1 MNSSLFGSI
10 FLSPEITYSEF
21 LSSDVIT
28 LATKHSKRTFKIHK
42 ALLEAKSRGLFSRLE
57 NFKEGA
63 ENIYRFHDTTE
74 NTIVRFIEWA
84 YRDDYPETVRNVSS
98 ASASV
103 VQPPSAD
110 EGTTDGDGPLS
121 CHMQMYIFAHVYGI
135 SRLESMAYD
144 RITNS
149 LKYIGKPTDEK
160 TKQEVIS
167 KFLFVDGVHIGKS
180 ARKQIRRHVM
190 NGKNAGKK
198 VHRRLRLDLIRPT
211 PYYHKREISQ
221 QCEHQIVEKQV
232 IRIDQSL
239 ACPVMNHRNL
249 GTPFLT
255 LSYPVETTSYTINV
269 FNEFFSHVVNKF
281 YPCRL
286 GISPDDAKYWW
297 LRFVLSD
304 EAGQFSLLS
313 QRISVQP
320 LFKRHGRQLTK
331 SPLSS
336 AANIDLGRREASG
349 QRCPV

>member
-1 MNSSLFGSI
+1 
-10 FLSPEITYSEF
+10 
-21 LSSDVIT
+21 VIT

-167 KFLFVDGVHIGKS
+167 
-180 ARKQIRRHVM
+180 VM
-190 NGKNAGKK
+190 DMGFSEILQND
-198 VHRRLRLDLIRPT
+198 RLL
-211 PYYHKREISQ
+211 
-221 QCEHQIVEKQV
+221 
-232 IRIDQSL
+232 
-239 ACPVMNHRNL
+239 NWL
-249 GTPFLT
+249 GHYVSFCL
-255 LSYPVETTSYTINV
+255 
-269 FNEFFSHVVNKF
+269 NEFKESNAFQKLLEETPSLSLVMLKHLNAASLPPWPHTSFLSTSSTSGAQTRIQGLFGSAPKPVPPGSLFNTTPAVT
-281 YPCRL
+281 
-286 GISPDDAKYWW
+286 SPDI
-297 LRFVLSD
+297 F
-304 EAGQFSLLS
+304 
-313 QRISVQP
+313 
-320 LFKRHGRQLTK
+320 GR
-331 SPLSS
+331 P
-336 AANIDLGRREASG
+336 
-349 QRCPV
+349 